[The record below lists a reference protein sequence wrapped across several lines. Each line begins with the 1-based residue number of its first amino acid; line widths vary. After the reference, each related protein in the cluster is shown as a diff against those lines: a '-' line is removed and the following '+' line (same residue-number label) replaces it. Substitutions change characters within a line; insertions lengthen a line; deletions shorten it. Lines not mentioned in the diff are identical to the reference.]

1 MRRLSALFLI
11 TFVACSLSS
20 CSTVHKARQY
30 DVLRENIRNLS
41 TTLDRERQLKDQAIS
56 QLGAEKATLLAEK
69 DKEIERLLS
78 EKKALETA
86 RDISMTKEAELNT
99 VVKNKERTIS
109 GLEAEISTLKARN
122 YAMNTKILALE
133 AKKDAVLGAV
143 EEKESKISELE
154 AARLAL
160 EKSLTQELSEY
171 KTKLEMTERGLV
183 ITFLAEI
190 FFDSGKNIIKESAK
204 PTINK
209 VATVLK
215 EKVPDS
221 YIAVEGYTDNDPIKH
236 SAWES
241 NWELSSARA
250 LAVLHELI
258 NMNTVNPKRLSAVG
272 YGEYRPVESN
282 ATPAGKQQNR
292 RVEIVILPTKIEK
305 VKDGT
310 I

>member
-1 MRRLSALFLI
+1 
-11 TFVACSLSS
+11 
-20 CSTVHKARQY
+20 
-30 DVLRENIRNLS
+30 
-41 TTLDRERQLKDQAIS
+41 
-56 QLGAEKATLLAEK
+56 
-69 DKEIERLLS
+69 
-78 EKKALETA
+78 
-86 RDISMTKEAELNT
+86 
-99 VVKNKERTIS
+99 
-109 GLEAEISTLKARN
+109 
-122 YAMNTKILALE
+122 MNTKIQALE
-133 AKKDAVLGAV
+133 AKKNEVLGAV

-160 EKSLTQELSEY
+160 EESLSQELAEY

-190 FFDSGKNIIKESAK
+190 FFDSGKNIIKDSAK

-221 YIAVEGYTDNDPIKH
+221 HVAVEGYTDNDPIRH

-258 NMNTVNPKRLSAVG
+258 NINTVRPERLSAIG
-272 YGEYRPVESN
+272 YGEYRPVKSN
-282 ATPAGKQQNR
+282 ATPEGKQQNR

-305 VKDGT
+305 VKDGG